1 VIVNTEETNPHSTAM
16 IVSSYV
22 RHHTLIPEQLSDLIT
37 AVHHALSN
45 LGQPIRTEEVLV
57 PAVSVRRSVHQDYVV
72 CLDCGYRGK
81 TLRRHIST
89 RHGLN
94 RDEYRKRWG
103 LRSDHPLTA
112 PAYSERRSTL
122 AKARGLGRKS
132 TAQASL
138 EVSPPVAP
146 TPVDVDLGSEAKPAR
161 RRSRAASKSADLASE
176 AVAEPTPTRSRRSR
190 SASKSLT
197 ADGGNEAVAEPKSAK
212 KRRPRSRVASTQ
224 PEQTSSPTA
233 ES

>member
-1 VIVNTEETNPHSTAM
+1 MNTEETNPHSTAM

-22 RHHTLIPEQLSDLIT
+22 RHHTVRPEQLSDLIAT
-37 AVHHALSN
+37 VHRAIGQV
-45 LGQPIRTEEVLV
+45 GQPVVPEEVLV

-89 RHGLN
+89 RHGLS

-122 AKARGLGRKS
+122 AKGRGLGRKPNAAVLAAVTL
-132 TAQASL
+132 TA
-138 EVSPPVAP
+138 PP
-146 TPVDVDLGSEAKPAR
+146 TPVEVVKDSQATPAR

-176 AVAEPTPTRSRRSR
+176 AVAEPTPTRRWRSR

-197 ADGGNEAVAEPKSAK
+197 ADGANEAVAEPKSAR
-212 KRRPRSRVASTQ
+212 KRRPHSRVASTQ
-224 PEQTSSPTA
+224 PEQSSSSTA

>member
-1 VIVNTEETNPHSTAM
+1 VNTEETNPHSTAM

-22 RHHTLIPEQLSDLIT
+22 RHHTLRPEQLSDLIT
-37 AVHHALSN
+37 TVHHALGQ
-45 LGQPIRTEEVLV
+45 LGQPVQAEEVLV

-89 RHGLN
+89 RHGLS

-138 EVSPPVAP
+138 EVSPPAAP
-146 TPVDVDLGSEAKPAR
+146 TPVHVDLGSEAKPAR
-161 RRSRAASKSADLASE
+161 RRSRAASKSVDLANE
-176 AVAEPTPTRSRRSR
+176 VVAEPTPTRRPRSR

-197 ADGGNEAVAEPKSAK
+197 VDGANEAVAEPKSSARK
-212 KRRPRSRVASTQ
+212 GRPRSRVASTQ
-224 PEQTSSPTA
+224 PEQSSSSTA

>member
-1 VIVNTEETNPHSTAM
+1 MNVNTEETNPHSTAM

-22 RHHTLIPEQLSDLIT
+22 RHHTLRPEQLSDLIT
-37 AVHHALSN
+37 TVHHALGQ
-45 LGQPIRTEEVLV
+45 LGQPVQAEEVLV

-89 RHGLN
+89 RHGLS

-112 PAYSERRSTL
+112 PAYSERRSTM
-122 AKARGLGRKS
+122 AKALWFGRKP
-132 TAQASL
+132 TAQATP
-138 EVSPPVAP
+138 EVSPPAAP

-161 RRSRAASKSADLASE
+161 RRSRAASKSADVTSE
-176 AVAEPTPTRSRRSR
+176 AVAAPSPARSRRSR
-190 SASKSLT
+190 SASKSL
-197 ADGGNEAVAEPKSAK
+197 AANSGN
-212 KRRPRSRVASTQ
+212 
-224 PEQTSSPTA
+224 
-233 ES
+233 